1 MLLGLLPS
9 WIFSKTKCLRLPW
22 PYGTVRDSVR
32 QGAPWDTHPGHI
44 GACIW
49 VQNSF
54 IWEGPKWG
62 EWLHQDV
69 CVHNQKCTSSISGLV
84 VEYIVAIDV
93 TRVRFPAD
101 ACITGRWP
109 VAAAE

>member
-9 WIFSKTKCLRLPW
+9 WSFSKTKCLRPPW
-22 PYGTVRDSVR
+22 PYGTVRNSVR

-44 GACIW
+44 GACSW

-54 IWEGPKWG
+54 IWVGPKWG
-62 EWLHQDV
+62 QWLHQDLCVV
-69 CVHNQKCTSSISGLV
+69 CNQNCTSSISGLV

-93 TRVRFPAD
+93 TRARFPA
-101 ACITGRWP
+101 
-109 VAAAE
+109 AAFFAP

>member
-22 PYGTVRDSVR
+22 PYGAVRDSVR

-49 VQNSF
+49 VQNSV

-62 EWLHQDV
+62 QWLCQKL

-84 VEYIVAIDV
+84 VEYIVVIDV

-101 ACITGRWP
+101 AHGDGL
-109 VAAAE
+109 

>member
-22 PYGTVRDSVR
+22 PYGTVGDSVR
-32 QGAPWDTHPGHI
+32 QGVPWDTRPGHI

-49 VQNSF
+49 VQNSV

-62 EWLHQDV
+62 QWLCQKL
-69 CVHNQKCTSSISGLV
+69 CVHNQKWTSSISGLV
-84 VEYIVAIDV
+84 VEYIIAIDV
-93 TRVRFPAD
+93 TRARFPAD
-101 ACITGRWP
+101 ALFAP
-109 VAAAE
+109 